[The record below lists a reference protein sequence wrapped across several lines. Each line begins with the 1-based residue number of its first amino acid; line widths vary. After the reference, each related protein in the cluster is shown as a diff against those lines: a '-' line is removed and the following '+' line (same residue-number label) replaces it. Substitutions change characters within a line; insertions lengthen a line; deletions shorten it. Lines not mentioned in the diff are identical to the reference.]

1 MSTEGKQTASEYI
14 QHHLQNL
21 QACKVDGQW
30 VTNLPDPVTHEA
42 RTAIC
47 SGNFWAIN
55 LDSMFFTILLGSIFC
70 FVFRRVAVNMSTGK
84 PGKMQAFVETVV
96 DFVNT
101 SVKETFHGHSPL
113 IAPLALTIVCW
124 VFLMNLMDLIPVDW
138 MPQLAHLI
146 GIDYLKVVPSTDV
159 NITFGMSISVFILIV
174 FYSIKIKGV
183 GGFVIGDLMMN
194 PLNPKELGIP
204 TIGFR
209 ILWVPIMAF
218 NFILEIVA
226 LLAKPLS
233 LSLRLFGN
241 MYAGELM
248 FILIAL
254 LGLYQLPLHF
264 GWAVFHILI
273 VTLQAYIFMMLTIV
287 YLSQAHEAH

>member
-1 MSTEGKQTASEYI
+1 MASDGGHAKTGSEYI

-21 QACKVDGQW
+21 QVCRVDDAW
-30 VTNLPDPVTHEA
+30 VWNECA
-42 RTAIC
+42 
-47 SGNFWAIN
+47 GNFWAIN
-55 LDSMFFTILLGSIFC
+55 VDSMFVSLLLGGLFC
-70 FVFRRVAVNMSTGK
+70 FIFRRIAKNMQAGK
-84 PGKMQAFVETVV
+84 PGKLQAMVELVVEFV
-96 DFVNT
+96 DG
-101 SVKETFHGHSPL
+101 SVKDTFYGKSPL
-113 IAPLALTIVCW
+113 IAPLALTIVSW
-124 VFLMNLMDLIPVDW
+124 VFMMNLMDLIPVDW
-138 MPQLAHLI
+138 LPSLAELA
-146 GIDYLKVVPSTDV
+146 GIPYLKVVPTTDINV
-159 NITFGMSISVFILIV
+159 TFGMSISVFILIV

-183 GGFVIGDLMMN
+183 KGFVVGDLMMT
-194 PLNPKELGIP
+194 PLNPKDLGVP
-204 TIGFR
+204 K
-209 ILWVPIMAF
+209 ILWPVVCSF
-218 NFILEIVA
+218 NFILEMVA

-264 GWAVFHILI
+264 GWAVFHILV

>member
-1 MSTEGKQTASEYI
+1 MASEGGKTSSEYI

-21 QACKVDGQW
+21 QVCRADGEW
-30 VTNLPDPVTHEA
+30 VWNECA
-42 RTAIC
+42 
-47 SGNFWAIN
+47 GNFWAIN
-55 LDSMFFTILLGSIFC
+55 VDSMFFTVVLGTLFLAL
-70 FVFRRVAVNMSTGK
+70 FRRVAVNISTGT
-84 PGKMQAFVETVV
+84 PGRLGAMVELIVEFV
-96 DFVNT
+96 DT
-101 SVKETFHGHSPL
+101 SVRETFHGKSDL

-124 VFLMNLMDLIPVDW
+124 IFLMNFMDLIPVDW
-138 MPQLAHLI
+138 LPSLAHLV
-146 GIDYLKVVPSTDV
+146 GVDYLKVVPSTDL
-159 NITFGMSISVFILIV
+159 NITFGMSISIFILII
-174 FYSIKIKGV
+174 FYSVKIKGV
-183 GGFVIGDLMMN
+183 GGFVVGDLLMS
-194 PLNPKELGIP
+194 PLNPKDLG
-204 TIGFR
+204 
-209 ILWVPIMAF
+209 VPKIFWPFVMTF
-218 NFILEIVA
+218 NFILELVA

-254 LGLYQLPLHF
+254 LGIWQLPLHF